1 MTRSFTV
8 NVAETTV
15 SRRTAGSAAGGRVT
29 RISAETLLFAG
40 LLLVYLAVAA
50 WLVFLHHSIMEDAL
64 SRVAN
69 AQYVL
74 FSREPKLANLG
85 FVWTPLPSLLVLP
98 FLPLKALW
106 PPLVEQGFLAN
117 ILSAVAMAA
126 SARALVGLL
135 DDMRV
140 PRRVAF
146 TLGLAFGLQPMIVW
160 FGANG
165 MTEALL
171 ILFLLLSSRCL
182 VRWLDDD
189 DFRHLMAAGGY
200 LALGYLARYEVLA
213 SGCAAV
219 ALVAVVTWR
228 RSSTEQVNRRNA
240 AIIADTLLV
249 GAPLLAAF
257 LFWAIASWVI
267 VGHPFEQFSSAY
279 GNSALVESGGGQAA
293 VNPTLIVMQWL
304 VLAPVL
310 PVVMVAA
317 SVIAVRRRDIVLI
330 PPVALLSAV
339 LAFEALVYSTGSL
352 FGFLR
357 YQIVVVPLLGVLAGY
372 LFSRRRTEDTAPDQ
386 HFPELDAPT
395 ERLDLHR
402 IRAHATS
409 AKSAARSW
417 RSALVPAAAAALLL
431 PGIVVSSDVFMNHR
445 VYANQEWGR
454 VRPAVLA
461 TLGQPEPIVG
471 SVNGL
476 FDVDRK
482 IAAFLDAKRLPP
494 GSVVVDSG
502 SGFAVIAASANPR
515 QFVITSDLDFQG
527 AVVDPVG
534 HGVRYMLLNRSNS
547 QYDAVAAR
555 WPDLAADRPT
565 AFWARRDVVFP
576 SGGQAGAHEWALWR
590 VEP

>member
-1 MTRSFTV
+1 MTRSLTV
-8 NVAETTV
+8 DLAGTHV
-15 SRRTAGSAAGGRVT
+15 SPGAGASAAACPDS

-50 WLVFLHHSIMEDAL
+50 WLVFVHHSIMEDAL

-69 AQYVL
+69 AQYVI

-98 FLPLKALW
+98 FLPLKFVW
-106 PPLVEQGFLAN
+106 PPLAEQGFLAN

-126 SARALVGLL
+126 SARVLVGLL
-135 DDMRV
+135 GDLRV
-140 PRRVAF
+140 PRRVAVI
-146 TLGLAFGLQPMIVW
+146 LGVAFGLQPMIVW

-171 ILFLLLSSRCL
+171 ILFLLLASRCL

-219 ALVAVVTWR
+219 AFVAVVTWR
-228 RSSTEQVNRRNA
+228 RLSKEPVNRRHA
-240 AIIADTLLV
+240 ATIADTLLV

-267 VGHPFEQFSSAY
+267 VGHPFDQFSSAY
-279 GNSALVESGGGQAA
+279 GNSALVESGGGKAA
-293 VNPTLIVMQWL
+293 INPTLIVMQWL

-310 PVVMVAA
+310 PLVVVAA
-317 SVIAVRRRDIVLI
+317 SVVAVRRRDVALVAPVAVLI
-330 PPVALLSAV
+330 SV
-339 LAFEALVYSTGSL
+339 LAFEALVYFAGSL

-357 YQIVVVPLLGVLAGY
+357 YQIVVVPLLVVLAGY
-372 LFSRRRTEDTAPDQ
+372 LFSRPQAAGALPDQ
-386 HFPELDAPT
+386 HFPVLDAPT
-395 ERLDLHR
+395 QRLDLNR
-402 IRAHATS
+402 MRAHA
-409 AKSAARSW
+409 AASTEAHSW
-417 RSALVPAAAAALLL
+417 RAALVPAAAAALLL
-431 PGIVVSSDVFMNHR
+431 PGILVSSDVFMYQR
-445 VYANQEWGR
+445 IYANQEWGHL
-454 VRPAVLA
+454 RPAVLA
-461 TLGQPEPIVG
+461 TLGQSEPIVG
-471 SVNGL
+471 SSNGA

-482 IAAFLDAKRLPP
+482 IAASLDAKRLPP
-494 GSVVVDSG
+494 GSVAVDSG

-527 AVVDPVG
+527 AVIDPVG

-547 QYDAVAAR
+547 QYDAVAAT
-555 WPDLAADRPT
+555 WPDLAADQPR

-576 SGGQAGAHEWALWR
+576 SGGQPGAHEWTLWR

>member
-1 MTRSFTV
+1 MTRSLTIDI
-8 NVAETTV
+8 AETTV
-15 SRRTAGSAAGGRVT
+15 SPRPAGFAAGRRHT
-29 RISAETLLFAG
+29 RISAATLLFAG

-50 WLVFLHHSIMEDAL
+50 WLVFLQHSIMEDAL

-85 FVWTPLPSLLVLP
+85 FVWTPLPSLLMLP

-126 SARALVGLL
+126 SARVLLGLL
-135 DDMRV
+135 EDMRV

-146 TLGLAFGLQPMIVW
+146 ALVAAFGLQPMIVW

-228 RSSTEQVNRRNA
+228 RLSNEQVNRRNA
-240 AIIADTLLV
+240 AIVADTLLV

-267 VGHPFEQFSSAY
+267 VGHPFEQFSSSY
-279 GNSALVESGGGQAA
+279 GNSALVETGGGKAA
-293 VNPTLIVMQWL
+293 INATLIVMQWL

-310 PVVMVAA
+310 PVVVVAA
-317 SVIAVRRRDIVLI
+317 TVIAVRRRDIVFI
-330 PPVALLSAV
+330 APVMLLGSV
-339 LAFEALVYSTGSL
+339 LAFEALVYLAGSL

-357 YQIVVVPLLGVLAGY
+357 YQIVVVPLLVVLAGY
-372 LFSRRRTEDTAPDQ
+372 MFSRRQADDTVHDQ
-386 HFPELDAPT
+386 HFPEPDAPT
-395 ERLDLHR
+395 QQLGLHR
-402 IRAHATS
+402 TRTPVTPGAPE
-409 AKSAARSW
+409 ARRW
-417 RSALVPAAAAALLL
+417 RSALVPAAAAVLLL

-445 VYANQEWGR
+445 VYAQQEWGR

-482 IAAFLDAKRLPP
+482 IAAFLDAKRLPR

-534 HGVRYMLLNRSNS
+534 HGVQYMLLNRSNS

>member
-1 MTRSFTV
+1 
-8 NVAETTV
+8 
-15 SRRTAGSAAGGRVT
+15 
-29 RISAETLLFAG
+29 
-40 LLLVYLAVAA
+40 
-50 WLVFLHHSIMEDAL
+50 
-64 SRVAN
+64 
-69 AQYVL
+69 
-74 FSREPKLANLG
+74 
-85 FVWTPLPSLLVLP
+85 
-98 FLPLKALW
+98 
-106 PPLVEQGFLAN
+106 
-117 ILSAVAMAA
+117 
-126 SARALVGLL
+126 
-135 DDMRV
+135 
-140 PRRVAF
+140 
-146 TLGLAFGLQPMIVW
+146 
-160 FGANG
+160 
-165 MTEALL
+165 
-171 ILFLLLSSRCL
+171 
-182 VRWLDDD
+182 
-189 DFRHLMAAGGY
+189 
-200 LALGYLARYEVLA
+200 
-213 SGCAAV
+213 
-219 ALVAVVTWR
+219 
-228 RSSTEQVNRRNA
+228 
-240 AIIADTLLV
+240 
-249 GAPLLAAF
+249 
-257 LFWAIASWVI
+257 
-267 VGHPFEQFSSAY
+267 
-279 GNSALVESGGGQAA
+279 
-293 VNPTLIVMQWL
+293 
-304 VLAPVL
+304 
-310 PVVMVAA
+310 
-317 SVIAVRRRDIVLI
+317 
-330 PPVALLSAV
+330 V
-339 LAFEALVYSTGSL
+339 LAFEALVYFTGSL

-386 HFPELDAPT
+386 HFPGLDAPT

>member
-8 NVAETTV
+8 DIAETTV
-15 SRRTAGSAAGGRVT
+15 SGRTAGSAAARRPI

-40 LLLVYLAVAA
+40 LLLVYLVVAA

-126 SARALVGLL
+126 SARVLVGLL

-140 PRRVAF
+140 PRRAAF
-146 TLGLAFGLQPMIVW
+146 TLVVAFGFQPMIVW

-219 ALVAVVTWR
+219 ALIAVVTWR
-228 RSSTEQVNRRNA
+228 RLSKEQVNRRSA
-240 AIIADTLLV
+240 AFADTLLV

-267 VGHPFEQFSSAY
+267 VGHPFDQFSSAY
-279 GNSALVESGGGQAA
+279 GNSALVETGGGPAA

-310 PVVMVAA
+310 PLVVVAA
-317 SVIAVRRRDIVLI
+317 SAIAVRRRDIVLI
-330 PPVALLSAV
+330 PPVALLTSV
-339 LAFEALVYSTGSL
+339 LAFEALVYFAGSL

-357 YQIVVVPLLGVLAGY
+357 YQIVVVPLLVILAGY
-372 LFSRRRTEDTAPDQ
+372 LFSRRRTEDTVPDQ
-386 HFPELDAPT
+386 HFPERDAPT

-402 IRAHATS
+402 IRAHATP
-409 AKSAARSW
+409 ATPAARSW
-417 RSALVPAAAAALLL
+417 RSALIPAAAAALLL

-534 HGVRYMLLNRSNS
+534 HGVQYMLLNRSNS

-576 SGGQAGAHEWALWR
+576 SGGQAGAHEWALWG
-590 VEP
+590 VAS